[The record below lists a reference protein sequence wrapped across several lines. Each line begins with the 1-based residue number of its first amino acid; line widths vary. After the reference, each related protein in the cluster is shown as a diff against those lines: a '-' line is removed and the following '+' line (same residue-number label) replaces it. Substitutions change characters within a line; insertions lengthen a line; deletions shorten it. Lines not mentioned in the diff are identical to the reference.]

1 MSISRRRFMETAA
14 LGTLAASKVA
24 GAAAE
29 SDPVTPLPTRILG
42 RTGARVSILAFGGGS
57 RFLSYDTDEKS
68 VEAINR
74 ALDLG
79 ITYLDTAYGYGNGTS
94 ERRIGT
100 VMATR
105 RKSVFLTTKI
115 ADRNGDEAARRIEGS
130 LKRLQTDHLDNIHI
144 HSLTDEDDLKAIEA
158 PDGILKR
165 LYKLRDEKVTR
176 FIGVTSHTDPT
187 VLRTALDRNDFDI
200 TQMALNGAQ
209 VGMKT
214 GVGNMIINPAMKM
227 SFESVALPVALKKKM
242 GVIGMKIFA
251 ADGLVG
257 QASPEKLLAYTLTL
271 PVSMVVVGMPKLSHI
286 EENCRLV
293 KAFKPLS
300 KSEMEEM
307 GSTLSSKNKLAL
319 DRYFH
324 SHVDQY
330 PA

>member
-1 MSISRRRFMETAA
+1 M
-14 LGTLAASKVA
+14 
-24 GAAAE
+24 
-29 SDPVTPLPTRILG
+29 
-42 RTGARVSILAFGGGS
+42 AFGGGS
-57 RFLSYDTDEKS
+57 RFLSYGTDEKS

-79 ITYLDTAYGYGNGTS
+79 ITYLDTAYGYSEGLS
-94 ERRIGT
+94 ERRIGM
-100 VMATR
+100 VMAKR

-144 HSLTDEDDLKAIEA
+144 HSLTDEADLRSIEA

-176 FIGVTSHTDPT
+176 FIGISSHTDPT
-187 VLRTALDRNDFDI
+187 VLRTALDRNDFDL

-209 VGMKT
+209 VGMKGGT
-214 GVGNMIINPAMKM
+214 GGMVINPAMKM
-227 SFESVALPVALKKKM
+227 SFESVALPVALRKKM

-257 QASPEKLLAYTLTL
+257 QAPPEKLMYYTLTL
-271 PVSMVVVGMPKLSHI
+271 PVSMVVVGMPKLEHI
-286 EENCRLV
+286 EENCRIV
-293 KAFKPLS
+293 KNFKPLS

-324 SHVDQY
+324 QHADIY
-330 PA
+330 PVA

>member
-1 MSISRRRFMETAA
+1 MSISRRRFMESAA

-24 GAAAE
+24 GAATE
-29 SDPVTPLPTRILG
+29 SEPVTHLPTRILG

-57 RFLSYDTDEKS
+57 RFLSYGTDEAA
-68 VEAINR
+68 VEAVNR

-79 ITYLDTAYGYGNGTS
+79 ITYLDTAFGYANGTS
-94 ERRIGT
+94 ETRIGM

-144 HSLTDEDDLKAIEA
+144 HSLTDEADLKAIEA

-209 VGMKT
+209 VGMMGGT
-214 GVGNMIINPAMKM
+214 GGMVINPAMKM

-257 QASPEKLLAYTLTL
+257 QATAEKLLAYTLTL

-300 KSEMEEM
+300 RSEMEAM

-319 DRYFH
+319 DRYLH
-324 SHVDQY
+324 QHVDIY
-330 PA
+330 TA